1 MAIEVINISK
11 IFKIRR
17 KVIKALDDI
26 TFKIEKNSI
35 GALVGPN
42 GAGKTTLIKILS
54 TLLIPTTGDAIVN
67 GYSVTREEKK
77 VRESI
82 GLVTVSERL
91 FYYRLTAL
99 ENLIFFASL
108 QNLSLS
114 DAKKRANELLEL
126 VGLSEWANI
135 QYMKFSTGMQRKLAL
150 ARALITDP
158 PILLLDEPTLGLDP
172 LSARMFRDLVRRISR
187 DKTVLLTSHYMKD
200 IEELAE
206 KVILL
211 KKGRVLVEGT
221 RETLKNYLGKVVEVE
236 VGDYPTALGKYVI
249 ETSRD
254 YYVLRVP
261 EKELGELKD
270 YRIIK
275 EEDPSLEDVYV
286 YLIGDIEDSARLEAV
301 RKGGRWGRG
310 WE

>member
-1 MAIEVINISK
+1 MTIEVVNISK

-17 KVIKALDDI
+17 KVIKALDDV
-26 TFKIEKNSI
+26 TFKIEKKSI

-135 QYMKFSTGMQRKLAL
+135 PYMKFSTGMQRKLAL

-187 DKTVLLTSHYMKD
+187 EKTVLLTSHYMKD

-206 KVILL
+206 KIILL
-211 KKGRVLVEGT
+211 KKGKVLVEGT
-221 RETLKNYLGKVVEVE
+221 RETLKNYLGKVV
-236 VGDYPTALGKYVI
+236 
-249 ETSRD
+249 
-254 YYVLRVP
+254 
-261 EKELGELKD
+261 
-270 YRIIK
+270 
-275 EEDPSLEDVYV
+275 
-286 YLIGDIEDSARLEAV
+286 
-301 RKGGRWGRG
+301 
-310 WE
+310 